1 VSGGIEP
8 QAAVPRWSATLVER
22 RVDKVM
28 ERYGLDVAAFAE
40 APGALEGRLV
50 REALP
55 TEIVDAF
62 GALRGGIDAGY
73 ERLERLLGAVD
84 PTLERAV
91 QAARNSAQG
100 GTRDVEKKLVAALK
114 RANETLVGQVA
125 RARTAL
131 FPAGQPQERVFTYAS
146 FAIRYGPALLDALED
161 EVARWAGA
169 S

>member
-1 VSGGIEP
+1 
-8 QAAVPRWSATLVER
+8 
-22 RVDKVM
+22 
-28 ERYGLDVAAFAE
+28 
-40 APGALEGRLV
+40 
-50 REALP
+50 
-55 TEIVDAF
+55 VDAF